1 VSSGFQGRDELR
13 GGGGRLSERA
23 YDHIRHAILSGDYP
37 IGSVVSDGEIA
48 ESLGMSK
55 TPVRQA
61 LRLLAQEGLLE
72 TGRRRQL
79 VVRGV
84 SPEFR
89 QEVLE
94 IREALERI
102 AVAHASRDMPIEEI
116 DHLRL
121 SLIRQ
126 RRAAEAGN
134 ETDFIELDEEF
145 HLTIARAAGLPT
157 LARLLTQLRGFVR
170 LMRIGTA
177 RHSGHLFRVL
187 EEHEALVD
195 ALERRSEKDALKA
208 LVEHLHTSEYVLAGC
223 EDEPAPPA

>member
-1 VSSGFQGRDELR
+1 MTTYPGREELR
-13 GGGGRLSERA
+13 TSGGRLSERA
-23 YDHIRHAILSGDYP
+23 YDHIRRAILSGEYP
-37 IGSVVSDGEIA
+37 IGSIVSDGEIA

-84 SPEFR
+84 TPEFR

-102 AVAHASRDMPIEEI
+102 AIEHACHDMPIEEI
-116 DHLRL
+116 DYLRL

-134 ETDFIELDEEF
+134 DAEFIELDEEF
-145 HLTIARAAGLPT
+145 HLKIARAAGLPT

-170 LMRIGTA
+170 LMRLGTI
-177 RHSGHLFRVL
+177 RQGPHLVRVL
-187 EEHEALVD
+187 EEHEAIVD
-195 ALERRSEKDALKA
+195 ALERRNVDDALKA
-208 LVEHLHTSEYVLAGC
+208 LTDHLHKSEYVLSSGANG
-223 EDEPAPPA
+223 PA

>member
-1 VSSGFQGRDELR
+1 VTAFPEREEVR
-13 GGGGRLSERA
+13 GGGGRLSEHA
-23 YDHIRHAILSGDYP
+23 YEHVRRAILGGDYP

-61 LRLLAQEGLLE
+61 LKLLAQEGLLE
-72 TGRRRQL
+72 TGQRRQL

-102 AVAHASRDMPIEEI
+102 AVAHACSDMPIEEI
-116 DHLRL
+116 DYLRL

-134 ETDFIELDEEF
+134 EAEFIDLDEEF
-145 HLTIARAAGLPT
+145 HLTIASASGLPT

-170 LMRIGTA
+170 LMRLGTA
-177 RHSGHLFRVL
+177 RHKGHLFRVL
-187 EEHEALVD
+187 EEHEAIVD
-195 ALERRSEKDALKA
+195 ALEKRDEKAALKA
-208 LVEHLHTSEYVLAGC
+208 LTEHLHTSEYILIAGS
-223 EDEPAPPA
+223 EE

>member
-1 VSSGFQGRDELR
+1 
-13 GGGGRLSERA
+13 
-23 YDHIRHAILSGDYP
+23 P
-37 IGSVVSDGEIA
+37 IGAIVSDGEIA

-84 SPEFR
+84 TP
-89 QEVLE
+89 E

-102 AVAHASRDMPIEEI
+102 AVEHASREMPIEEI
-116 DHLRL
+116 DYLRL

-126 RRAAEAGN
+126 RRAAESGN
-134 ETDFIELDEEF
+134 EAEFIDLDEEF

-177 RHSGHLFRVL
+177 RQGPHLMRVL
-187 EEHEALVD
+187 E
-195 ALERRSEKDALKA
+195 
-208 LVEHLHTSEYVLAGC
+208 
-223 EDEPAPPA
+223 

>member
-1 VSSGFQGRDELR
+1 MTASYPGREDL
-13 GGGGRLSERA
+13 GAGGGRLSERA
-23 YDHIRHAILSGDYP
+23 YDHIRRAILSGEYP
-37 IGSVVSDGEIA
+37 IGSIVSDGEIA

-102 AVAHASRDMPIEEI
+102 AVEHACRDMPIEEI
-116 DHLRL
+116 DYLRL

-126 RRAAEAGN
+126 RRACEAGN

-170 LMRIGTA
+170 LMRIGTT

-187 EEHEALVD
+187 EEHEAIVD
-195 ALERRSEKDALKA
+195 ALERRDETGALKA
-208 LVEHLHTSEYVLAGC
+208 LSDHLHTSEYVLHSGDA
-223 EDEPAPPA
+223 

>member
-1 VSSGFQGRDELR
+1 VSSYSGTS
-13 GGGGRLSERA
+13 GGRLSERA
-23 YDHIRHAILSGDYP
+23 YEHIRRAILSGDYP
-37 IGSVVSDGEIA
+37 IGSIVSDGEIA
-48 ESLGMSK
+48 ASLGMSK

-84 SPEFR
+84 TPAFR

-102 AVAHASRDMPIEEI
+102 AVEHAARDMPIEEI
-116 DHLRL
+116 DYLRL

-134 ETDFIELDEEF
+134 DADFIELDEEF

-157 LARLLTQLRGFVR
+157 LARLLAQLRGFVR
-170 LMRIGTA
+170 LMRLGTTREGA
-177 RHSGHLFRVL
+177 HLLRVL
-187 EEHEALVD
+187 EEHEAIVD
-195 ALERRSEKDALKA
+195 ALERHDVDDALKV
-208 LVEHLHTSEYVLAGC
+208 LTDHLHKSEYVLAYEESG
-223 EDEPAPPA
+223 DGSAP